1 MTNEEF
7 QKLVL
12 DKLNKNDEFQKIAL
26 EKFDNLEKEIME
38 VKTELQEV
46 KEIVLRTEEQAK
58 NLTEFKQ
65 TIKDSAFDL
74 AKKIS

>member
-1 MTNEEF
+1 MTNDEF

-12 DKLNKNDEFQKIAL
+12 ERFDKIDK
-26 EKFDNLEKEIME
+26 
-38 VKTELQEV
+38 
-46 KEIVLRTEEQAK
+46 EEQAK
-58 NLTEFKQ
+58 NLAKFKQ